1 MTSGF
6 WRIRLWWN
14 DEAVNNRLTEGIKG
28 AYGPF
33 FCGWGLRKDKRNRSV
48 LPRIGRVLSN
58 SPERQRTPKNAKE
71 RQRTP
76 TNAIVAFCLLVPSRA
91 KSDALR
97 GISAR
102 ASVLASN
109 GTKISMVA
117 AMQHKY
123 ARCAVVIFMD
133 PESLVADLIPLG
145 GSLVLVVGTRW
156 SDCLLSYQD

>member
-58 SPERQRTPKNAKE
+58 SPERQQTPI
-71 RQRTP
+71 
-76 TNAIVAFCLLVPSRA
+76 NAIVAFCLLVPSRA

-133 PESLVADLIPLG
+133 P
-145 GSLVLVVGTRW
+145 
-156 SDCLLSYQD
+156 

>member
-14 DEAVNNRLTEGIKG
+14 DEAVKNRLTEGIKG

-58 SPERQRTPKNAKE
+58 SPERQ
-71 RQRTP
+71 QTP

>member
-14 DEAVNNRLTEGIKG
+14 DEAVKNRLTEGIKG

-48 LPRIGRVLSN
+48 LPRIGRVLSK
-58 SPERQRTPKNAKE
+58 SPERQRTPIH
-71 RQRTP
+71 
-76 TNAIVAFCLLVPSRA
+76 AIVAFCLLVPSRA

-109 GTKISMVA
+109 GTKIRLVA

-156 SDCLLSYQD
+156 SDCLLLYQD